1 MRKKL
6 ALVFL
11 FFKTSLMTQLPYRV
25 NFLTQALSS
34 LFYFASGVFGLRIV
48 FQFTES
54 LAGWTFVEIITLL
67 GVYQLVAGVL
77 SLFVMGNIEALP
89 DKVVDGHLDET
100 LLLPENAQ
108 FLSSFGSCNVWALT
122 DTILGVT
129 VITGAVFFH
138 FEEVVLLHFIQ
149 FVLLLSCS
157 LIISYSFRMWIG
169 TLSFWLGR
177 TGGGFILFS
186 SIWTMGKY
194 PVDLYPP
201 MFKWLLCTLV
211 PVGIVAAVP
220 TYALFHGISL
230 VQLMGLLVLTIII
243 SVFTKFLWMKGLG
256 RYSSATS

>member
-11 FFKTSLMTQLPYRV
+11 FFRTSLMTQLPYRV
-25 NFLTQALSS
+25 NFLTQAVST

-48 FQFTES
+48 FQFTDS
-54 LAGWTFVEIITLL
+54 LAGWTFLEIITLL

-77 SLFVMGNIEALP
+77 SLFVMSNIESLP

-122 DTILGVT
+122 DIILGFT
-129 VITGAVFFH
+129 VVAGAIFFH
-138 FEEVVLLHFIQ
+138 LDEVVLLHFIQ
-149 FVLLLSCS
+149 FLLLLSCS

-186 SIWTMGKY
+186 SI
-194 PVDLYPP
+194 
-201 MFKWLLCTLV
+201 
-211 PVGIVAAVP
+211 
-220 TYALFHGISL
+220 
-230 VQLMGLLVLTIII
+230 
-243 SVFTKFLWMKGLG
+243 
-256 RYSSATS
+256 